1 MTSRVYNNTLYGM
14 TLISLLIFP
23 AISWADDSTPE
34 IEYAYPNQSVWTIRT
49 DDKGILKN
57 PLLDFAATL
66 FSQANM
72 KWHSAPYPAKRLFSN
87 LKNGISNFA
96 ILVRANSLKECCI
109 FSQAP
114 VTRTE
119 LRVYRLNNAA
129 PIQSMDDLKG
139 KRVIT
144 ILGYSYGT
152 LGRFIRN
159 KENKI
164 ERFNAPNHQSAFAM
178 LAHKRAEYL
187 LDYTG
192 PSAEVLADN
201 PIEGVQDHIL
211 SQLDVYL
218 VLNKNYPDV
227 QRVMDRLETIAR
239 DIPLDI
245 PRR

>member
-1 MTSRVYNNTLYGM
+1 MISRAYNNTLRGM

-23 AISWADDSTPE
+23 ALSWADNSTPE

-49 DDKGILKN
+49 DEKGILKN
-57 PLLDFAATL
+57 PLLEFAATL
-66 FSQANM
+66 FSQADM
-72 KWHSAPYPAKRLFSN
+72 KWHSAPYPVKRLFSN

-96 ILVRANSLKECCI
+96 ILVRATSLKECCI
-109 FSQAP
+109 FSKAP
-114 VTRTE
+114 VTSTE
-119 LRVYRLNNAA
+119 LRVYRLNDTA

-152 LGRFIRN
+152 LGRFIRDEAHQI
-159 KENKI
+159 KL
-164 ERFNAPNHQSAFAM
+164 FNAPNHHSAFAM
-178 LAHKRAEYL
+178 LSHKRAEYL
-187 LDYTG
+187 LNYTG
-192 PSAEVLADN
+192 PSMDVLSDN
-201 PIEGVQDHIL
+201 PIDGVQDHIL

-218 VLNKNYPDV
+218 VLNKNYPDA

-245 PRR
+245 PHR